1 MYNPSY
7 LIKSR
12 HNIFYFR
19 YPLPINGL
27 RGFSRISIS
36 LKTRC
41 PREAL
46 RLAKALEYH
55 TRYLIAGMDL
65 EHMDHAEIMGLLKGY
80 FAEILERTKSRID
93 KNGPL
98 PQQNVKNLQNA
109 LNEWE
114 EVIEHNA
121 DDFLELIGV
130 EYEDPTDDPL
140 KDDLGKIMKHYS
152 LSFAPESDE
161 YKLLKKN
168 YKHVKRAYLKD
179 LLAYNQ
185 SVTDFSLN
193 VTPQKDGKAFLPSKP
208 AHKLEKVIQAYMDE
222 IKSGLTKRS
231 YTEQYDCLKYLI
243 DWLGK
248 DYQIGHLDSA
258 KVQEAKALLR
268 FTPKGRNK
276 AKLTAGKAL
285 TEQIQIAKDNG
296 LEIISNSSVNKYL
309 SYFENLFEWAKRNR
323 YISDNPFKGIR
334 VKAEKKNARRREM
347 FEKDEVAKI
356 IKGLSDDKLVKNK
369 SNYWGALIAVYTGAR
384 RNEIAGLLPDDVKQ
398 DAATGIWYFD
408 ITDEEEEGKAL
419 KTDASKRVVPIHS
432 ALVAKGFLEF
442 VEESRTIKAQIHHK
456 GGYDPR
462 LLYDLT
468 YTENEKWGRNLGR
481 WFNERYLKALGLKTK
496 KKTLHSLR
504 HSFITYLSA
513 AGVEVANIRSIVGHE
528 ADTVTTQVYTH
539 YGVEHLPAFKE
550 AIEKLPY

>member
-1 MYNPSY
+1 M
-7 LIKSR
+7 
-12 HNIFYFR
+12 
-19 YPLPINGL
+19 
-27 RGFSRISIS
+27 
-36 LKTRC
+36 
-41 PREAL
+41 
-46 RLAKALEYH
+46 AKALEYH
-55 TRYLIAGMDL
+55 TSELIAELDMKQ
-65 EHMDHAEIMGLLKGY
+65 MDHAEIMALLKGY
-80 FAEILERTKSRID
+80 YAEVLERTKSKLD
-93 KNGPL
+93 KSGPL
-98 PQQNVKNLQNA
+98 PKQNIQNLQNA

-114 EVIEHNA
+114 VVSKEDA
-121 DDFLELIGV
+121 DDIMDLMGA
-130 EYEDPTDDPL
+130 EYEDPSYDPI
-140 KDDLGKIMKHYS
+140 KDDLVKIMEHHG
-152 LSFAPESDE
+152 LSFAPDSDE
-161 YKLLKKN
+161 YQLLRKN
-168 YKHVKRAYLKD
+168 YKHVKRAYIRD

-193 VTPQKDGKAFLPSKP
+193 ITPHNTIKAIHHHKP
-208 AHKLEKVIQAYMDE
+208 ENKLESVILAYMDE

-285 TEQIQIAKDNG
+285 TEQIQIAKENG

-309 SYFENLFEWAKRNR
+309 SYFESLFEWAKRNS
-323 YISDNPFKGIR
+323 YISENPFKGIR
-334 VKAEKKNARRREM
+334 IKAEKKKARRREM
-347 FEKDEVAKI
+347 FDKNEVAKI
-356 IKGLSDDKLVKNK
+356 IMGLSDDNLVKNK

-398 DAATGIWYFD
+398 DTATGIWYFD

-419 KTDASKRVVPIHS
+419 KTSASKRVVPVHS
-432 ALVAKGFLEF
+432 ALLDQGFLQF
-442 VEESRTIKAQIHHK
+442 VEEARGKQGQVKHE
-456 GGYDPR
+456 GGYEPR

-468 YTENEKWGRNLGR
+468 YTEHEKWGRNLGR
-481 WFNERYLKALGLKTK
+481 WFNERYLKVLGLKSE

-513 AGVEVANIRSIVGHE
+513 AGVDEANIKSLVGHE
-528 ADTVTTQVYTH
+528 PDTVTTQIYTH
-539 YGVEHLPAFKE
+539 YGVEHLPTFKD